1 MKRIGA
7 SFKAFYKRS
16 SKRAKSAAVMVMA
29 LFCMA
34 IPAFA
39 EGTAPTYDLSTTL
52 QSSLTTCATNIMTAL
67 GVVLPIALGI
77 VAAMFG
83 VKYGIKF
90 FKSISKG

>member
-1 MKRIGA
+1 MEKI
-7 SFKAFYKRS
+7 KANFRKMFSGSR
-16 SKRAKSAAVMVMA
+16 KVKSIVTAVAITA
-29 LFCMA
+29 LMS

-39 EGTAPTYDLSTTL
+39 VDTTAADLTTTL
-52 QSSLTTCATNIMTAL
+52 QTSLTACASNIMSAL
-67 GVVLPIALGI
+67 AVVLPIGLGI